1 MWWYQR
7 LWFKALFLIIN
18 TNLLI
23 YFYKKMMFFNVFFFL
38 VWKCVFIQHKSK
50 IYCKNCLLVKGIFLV
65 ETTFR
70 EIPWALFPCLFG
82 LSKWTCSSPIHNN
95 QREHYS
101 LQPRFSLYLK
111 REKLHSFWNPPLWKA
126 SLRPVRYL

>member
-23 YFYKKMMFFNVFFFL
+23 YFYKKMTFFNVFFF
-38 VWKCVFIQHKSK
+38 VWKSVLIQHKSK
-50 IYCKNCLLVKGIFLV
+50 IYCWNCLLVKGIFLV

-95 QREHYS
+95 QRERYS
-101 LQPRFSLYLK
+101 LQPHFSLYLE
-111 REKLHSFWNPPLWKA
+111 REKLHSFWNPPPGKA
-126 SLRPVRYL
+126 SLRLVWCL